1 MEPVIPEPI
10 PPERIPPARIV
21 IVGAGQAGGR
31 TAEALR
37 QQGFRG
43 SLLLIGAEEEPPYE
57 RPALSK
63 DFLSGATPAERL
75 LVRPPEWWNEQGV
88 DLRLGVTAEG
98 IDRSAARLRLS
109 NGEKVAYDALVLA
122 TGSRPRLL
130 PLRSDLAD
138 LADRV
143 QPLRSLGDARRLAP
157 RLKAGTRVVV
167 IGGGFIGLE
176 VAATAVAAGASAT
189 VVEAS
194 PQPLARVAPAP
205 LGRWMAERH
214 RRRGV
219 TLLTGEAVDTIRRDG
234 GELSVVLSGGTGVA
248 ADVVVVGIGVRPNME
263 LAGDAGIAIAD
274 GILCDAFGATDA
286 PGIWAAGDVSCHF
299 NPLAGRHARLES
311 WQNAQNQA
319 IAVARNLISEPRPY
333 AEVPWIWSDQ
343 FDINLQM
350 CGWLEPDGDLHLRGD
365 PDSGRF
371 IAMQV
376 SRGCVNAAWTFNQG
390 REMRI
395 LRRLVGTRKPVDPEA
410 LRDPGTPLADIAAA
424 LAKV

>member
-1 MEPVIPEPI
+1 MGQVIPE
-10 PPERIPPARIV
+10 RIV

-37 QQGFRG
+37 QQGFGG
-43 SLLLIGAEEEPPYE
+43 SLLLVGAEEEPPYE

-63 DFLSGATPAERL
+63 GFLTGAVPAERL
-75 LVRPPEWWNEQGV
+75 LVRPPEWWSEQAV
-88 DLRLGVTAEG
+88 ELRLGITAEG
-98 IDRSAARLRLS
+98 IDRTAARLRLS
-109 NGEKVAYDALVLA
+109 NGENVAYDALVLA

-130 PLRSDLAD
+130 PLPSGLDD
-138 LADRV
+138 QV

-157 RLKAGTRVVV
+157 RLKPGTRVVV

-176 VAATAVAAGASAT
+176 VAVTAAAAGASAT

-194 PQPLARVAPAP
+194 PHPLARVAPAL
-205 LGRWMAERH
+205 LGRWMADQH

-219 TLLTGEAVDTIRRDG
+219 TLLTGEAVAAIRRDG
-234 GELSVVLSGGTGVA
+234 GELSVVLSGGAGVA

-263 LAGDAGIAIAD
+263 LAGDAGIAISD
-274 GILCDAFGATDA
+274 GVLCDAFGATDA
-286 PGIWAAGDVSCHF
+286 AGIWAAGDVSCHF

-333 AEVPWIWSDQ
+333 AEVPWVWSDQ

-371 IAMQV
+371 IAIQV
-376 SRGCVNAAWTFNQG
+376 SNGCVNAAWTINQG
-390 REMRI
+390 REMRF
-395 LRRLVGTRKPVDPEA
+395 LRRLVAMRKPVDAEA
-410 LRDPGTPLADIAAA
+410 LRHPGTPLADIAAA